1 MQKTSKLALGTAKLG
16 IPEYGY
22 SDGGVLKDPVDF
34 LLRSIDLGIKAIDTS
49 PRYGNSEEL
58 IGEALK
64 QCNKKPIIS
73 TKIDNFII
81 VNPRIF

>member
-1 MQKTSKLALGTAKLG
+1 MPIISKLALGTAKLG
-16 IPEYGY
+16 LPEYGH
-22 SDGGVLKDPVDF
+22 SDGGVLNDPVDF
-34 LLRSIDLGIKAIDTS
+34 LLRSIDRGIKSIDTS

-73 TKIDNFII
+73 RSISI
-81 VNPRIF
+81 